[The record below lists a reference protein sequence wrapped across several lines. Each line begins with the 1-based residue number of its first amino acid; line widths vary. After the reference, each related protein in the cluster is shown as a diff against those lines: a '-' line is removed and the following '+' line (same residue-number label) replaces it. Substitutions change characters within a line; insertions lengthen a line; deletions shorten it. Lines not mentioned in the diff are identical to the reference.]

1 MKKTFLLTELDCAAC
16 ADRME
21 TTIRRLPGVTGA
33 NINFVTQKLTLE
45 AEDDDFETAL
55 QRVRQVVHRISHKTE
70 LV

>member
-1 MKKTFLLTELDCAAC
+1 MKKTFQLTELDCASC

-45 AEDDDFETAL
+45 AEDADFDTAL
-55 QRVRQVVHRISHKTE
+55 NRVRQVIHRISHSTE
-70 LV
+70 IL